1 MAMEFQGWSGGLA
14 LTPRDYVEDGDSV
27 ADIVRA
33 AGPIEGEA
41 LYLFALGSA
50 ATMARLHLAG
60 IAGLRLNPRNVMI
73 GARGQVSFAPGPRD
87 SQFPSSDVQDWAD
100 VIVFAATGQWQGPE
114 PGLDWLLPRL
124 CTMIGDCHRRDPS
137 TRPTAVDLV
146 HTLLGYPGTP
156 QRATLNDLLLEAEN
170 RTRPYEPEP
179 EPARAKPPRSK
190 RGRAGAA
197 ARAEAAWEATARAE
211 AAGEGTTRKGTA
223 REGTPGGRDLARVW
237 SARVDLGGYGPV
249 QLGPGRT
256 GSTKPEPPGSRSDRV
271 DQARVRPDRADQPR
285 VGPDRVDQEHVRP
298 DRVAPGRVEPDQLEA
313 GHFAS
318 ARRESRRGRSARRG
332 AARARS
338 EQVESAHLGLDRL
351 EPAHV
356 EPDWPEASD
365 VDPDWLEPSPIEPN
379 WMEETRIESNWT
391 EETRIE
397 PDRLGPGPLG
407 SDRLQPGRLRSA
419 EANRRL
425 FEPEVP
431 ETASAPLW
439 RRPPFLAGIVIGI
452 LIVAALA
459 AAVTM
464 IAGQARQ
471 GGSQSASLGE
481 PPQARMG
488 SAG

>member
-1 MAMEFQGWSGGLA
+1 MEFQGWSGGLA

-87 SQFPSSDVQDWAD
+87 SQFPSSDVLDWAD

-179 EPARAKPPRSK
+179 EPARAQPPRSK
-190 RGRAGAA
+190 RARAGAA

-223 REGTPGGRDLARVW
+223 REGTPGGGDPARVW

-256 GSTKPEPPGSRSDRV
+256 DSTRPEPPGSRSDRA
-271 DQARVRPDRADQPR
+271 DQARVRSDRVDQAGVRPDWADQSR
-285 VGPDRVDQEHVRP
+285 VRSDRVDQEHVRS

-338 EQVESAHLGLDRL
+338 EQVESAQLGLDRL
-351 EPAHV
+351 KPAHV
-356 EPDWPEASD
+356 EPDWPESSD

-379 WMEETRIESNWT
+379 WMEG
-391 EETRIE
+391 TRIE

-407 SDRLQPGRLRSA
+407 SDRLQAGRLRAA
-419 EANRRL
+419 ELNRRL
-425 FEPEVP
+425 FEPEVL
-431 ETASAPLW
+431 ETPSAPLW

-471 GGSQSASLGE
+471 GGAQNASLGE
-481 PPQARMG
+481 PLQIRIG